1 VQEAVYHAHLKDMYH
16 KAHIQCVITHYANV
30 LGEVIKKD
38 RVRLMLLQRE
48 TDLTEEQYLQVIK

>member
-1 VQEAVYHAHLKDMYH
+1 VRHH
-16 KAHIQCVITHYANV
+16 HYANV

>member
-1 VQEAVYHAHLKDMYH
+1 
-16 KAHIQCVITHYANV
+16 V

-38 RVRLMLLQRE
+38 QVRLMLLQRE

>member
-1 VQEAVYHAHLKDMYH
+1 
-16 KAHIQCVITHYANV
+16 V

>member
-1 VQEAVYHAHLKDMYH
+1 M
-16 KAHIQCVITHYANV
+16 